1 MYKLNWEDGFKC
13 LDKGWSMGE
22 LEIRV
27 ERLREEKIGNI
38 VSLSSYIGWDYNREE
53 IETIFNAGIVYG
65 VWNEREELIA
75 SAAIILYE
83 ETLVS
88 IGMVIVHPDYKGRG
102 IGKAIMNSC
111 MNSVSARTPI
121 MLIATDEGKP
131 LYEKLGFRAVSYVS
145 KYICNSYNANHKC
158 AEDEEYMMGYK
169 EGDLEGIIKIDE
181 GAFGTSRN
189 QFLKQRIMQ
198 SDQCVVVKDTKENV
212 VGNGISIQTPENKII
227 GPVVAKN
234 DTMAMRIIHDLAR
247 EHDGNLRMDV
257 PEGKNDFLKELEIT
271 GFKKVN
277 TPPIMIKNSN
287 RLLKRNSELYSIAAQ
302 IFG

>member
-1 MYKLNWEDGFKC
+1 MI
-13 LDKGWSMGE
+13 E

-27 ERLREEKIGNI
+27 ERLSKEQIGDI
-38 VSLSSYIGWDYNREE
+38 VALSSYIGWDYNREE
-53 IETIFNAGIVYG
+53 MDTVFNSGIVYG
-65 VWNEREELIA
+65 VWNERKELIA
-75 SAAIILYE
+75 SAAIILYGE
-83 ETLVS
+83 ALAS

-102 IGKAIMNSC
+102 IGKVITNSC
-111 MNSVSARTPI
+111 MSSVSAQTPI

-131 LYEKLGFRAVSYVS
+131 LYEKLGFRVVSYVS
-145 KYICNSYNANHKC
+145 KYICNSYNVNHKC
-158 AEDEEYMMGYK
+158 AENEECMMVYK

-189 QFLKQRIMQ
+189 EFLKQRIMQ
-198 SDQCVVVKDTKENV
+198 SEQCVVVKDTEENV
-212 VGNGISIQTPENKII
+212 VGYGISIQTPENKII

-234 DTMAMRIIHDLAR
+234 NAMAMRIVHDFAR
-247 EHDGNLRMDV
+247 GHNGKLRMDV
-257 PEGKNDFLKELEIT
+257 PEGKNEFMKELEVA

-287 RLLKRNSELYSIAAQ
+287 WLLKRNSELYSIAAQ